1 MITLSGARQSG
12 KAIGHDAPQAK
23 KEKAREDPRG
33 RSYDRGKILG
43 PHSLGAAEV
52 VAGVAA
58 A

>member
-1 MITLSGARQSG
+1 MAEKKHEPT
-12 KAIGHDAPQAK
+12 QAK

-33 RSYDRGKILG
+33 RSDDRGPILG
-43 PHSLGAAEV
+43 PHSIGTAEV